1 MRSFGV
7 TRWFLPALLLL
18 GGMIVSANAQSA
30 ANDVGPVRSSA
41 AYSVVLLR
49 KTELEADIVSYADDY
64 TEDNPKVIDARFE
77 LAAINRDIDRML
89 VIKPSDIAKL
99 TESTGRLIL
108 RKAEIDTELNRL
120 QRSYKS
126 DHPQVKRLAKKADIY
141 SKAVSQI
148 LGQ

>member
-148 LGQ
+148 LGK